1 MFALRYE
8 DLFVFEAMWYVISIG
23 FIQDLYMSILNLS
36 EPNTR
41 MIVLRLGDPIWLEHV
56 EPKTGRKGMAKGK
69 AKAKAALARRKRA
82 LGPHQAQIGLTSIP
96 NLHFNSCKPF

>member
-1 MFALRYE
+1 MFALRYD

-69 AKAKAALARRKRA
+69 AKAKPK
-82 LGPHQAQIGLTSIP
+82 
-96 NLHFNSCKPF
+96 CKTLKKPAKA